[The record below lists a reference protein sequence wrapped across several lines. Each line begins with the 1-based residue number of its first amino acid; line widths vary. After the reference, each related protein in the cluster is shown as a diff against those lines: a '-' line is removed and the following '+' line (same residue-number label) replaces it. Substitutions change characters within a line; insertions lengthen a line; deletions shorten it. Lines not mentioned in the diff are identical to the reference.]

1 VLRINPCI
9 PRNWP
14 AFEVTYKHGSSRYRI
29 AVENPH
35 AVCRG
40 IIRASLDGRDISV
53 SPCDIALADDGS
65 YHYARIT
72 LG

>member
-1 VLRINPCI
+1 
-9 PRNWP
+9 
-14 AFEVTYKHGSSRYRI
+14 
-29 AVENPH
+29 
-35 AVCRG
+35 VCRG
-40 IIRASLDGRDISV
+40 IIRASLDGRDIPV